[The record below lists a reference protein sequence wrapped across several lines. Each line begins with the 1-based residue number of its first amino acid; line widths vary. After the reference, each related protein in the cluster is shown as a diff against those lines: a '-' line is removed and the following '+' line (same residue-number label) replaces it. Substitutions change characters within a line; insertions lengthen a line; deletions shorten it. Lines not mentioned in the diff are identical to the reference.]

1 MPCKFGT
8 VVCWGLYM
16 KNPLLKK
23 LALTGLICVFFLPIP
38 GYAGPET
45 GDMKAYLEEKNPT
58 SLGEYPSI
66 FEYLYDKHT
75 SALKEATQ
83 LTVMYFF
90 TAADD
95 PTLND
100 ILSLTNIAVISAIA
114 QADAELAQAEV
125 LGEEGQDNRGV
136 YISEAVCGSVNGA
149 LGSSYKQVTSAGQA
163 VEGGLEAAITAG
175 VDPDYAATVVTRGID
190 TCLEE
195 RLENDVRIII
205 GDGELPGSDTSV
217 CVSNCI

>member
-8 VVCWGLYM
+8 AVSWGIYM
-16 KNPLLKK
+16 KNQLLKK
-23 LALTGLICVFFLPIP
+23 LAITGLICVFLLPIK
-38 GYAGPET
+38 GHAGPET
-45 GDMKAYLEEKNPT
+45 SSMKAYLEEKNPKT
-58 SLGEYPSI
+58 LGEYPSI

-90 TAADD
+90 TAADE
-95 PTLND
+95 PQLND
-100 ILSLTNIAVISAIA
+100 ILSLTNIAVIAAIA

-125 LGEEGQDNRGV
+125 LGEEQKDNRGL
-136 YISEAVCGSVNGA
+136 YISEAVCGSFKGA

-163 VEGGLEAAITAG
+163 VEGGLQAALTTGI
-175 VDPDYAATVVTRGID
+175 DPDFAATVVTRGID